1 MDIACQRDQ
10 RMLVDGLRHLRR
22 RRYLSQRG
30 FVAIM
35 PIRLFDK
42 KSLSGRT
49 RWRRGMDSN
58 PWSR

>member
-30 FVAIM
+30 
-35 PIRLFDK
+35 L
-42 KSLSGRT
+42 
-49 RWRRGMDSN
+49 RGDQAN
-58 PWSR
+58 PVVR